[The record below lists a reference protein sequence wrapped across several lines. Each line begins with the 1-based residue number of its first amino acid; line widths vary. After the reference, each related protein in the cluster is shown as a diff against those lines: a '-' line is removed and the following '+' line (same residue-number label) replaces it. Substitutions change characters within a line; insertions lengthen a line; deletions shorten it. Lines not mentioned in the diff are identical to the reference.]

1 MSKTVICL
9 LDEELLGSLKKRLK
23 NQGLARIIASG
34 SLGELYDDA
43 LRKHPGVAVIDYS
56 VFERGFSQT
65 VKKLWERDGIP
76 IIIIAE
82 SGDFDSILKWG
93 ELMIAAILAKPVR
106 EEELIAAMVLSLTK
120 GNKINQ
126 LRDEISTLKESIET
140 RKIIEKAKGR
150 LMERDKLTES
160 EAFLRMRRL
169 SMDRRIS
176 MRQLAEAI
184 LLTDR
189 IGC

>member
-1 MSKTVICL
+1 MSKTVICFL
-9 LDEELLGSLKKRLK
+9 GEELLESLKKRLG
-23 NQGLARIIASG
+23 NQQVAGITASD
-34 SLGELYDDA
+34 SLGELYDDT
-43 LRKHPGVAVIDYS
+43 LRKRPGVAVIEYI
-56 VFERGFSQT
+56 VFERGFNQT
-65 VKKLWERDGIP
+65 IKNLWGIYGIP

-82 SGDFDSILKWG
+82 SDDFASILKWG
-93 ELMIAAILAKPVR
+93 NSMIAAILAKPVR
-106 EEELIAAMVLSLTK
+106 EEELIAAIVLSIAK
-120 GNKINQ
+120 GNQINL
-126 LRDEISTLKESIET
+126 LRDEISTLKESFEA

-150 LMERDKLTES
+150 LMERDQLTES
-160 EAFLRMRRL
+160 EAFLRMRKL